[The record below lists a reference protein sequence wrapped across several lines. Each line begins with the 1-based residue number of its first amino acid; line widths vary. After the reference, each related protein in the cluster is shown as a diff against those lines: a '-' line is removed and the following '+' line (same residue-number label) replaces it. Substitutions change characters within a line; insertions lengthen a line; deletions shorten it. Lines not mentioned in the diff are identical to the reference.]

1 MWRKPSTKAAAKALL
16 FVGVWTLIGLAFA
29 SQFNFTQSRRGY
41 VVTWPFA
48 LQTALAD
55 WYVFAV
61 LSIPALWLARRYR
74 LGGPSW
80 KGPLAVHLLAGAVFA
95 VAWVVLRVWVEQVRL
110 ASRVPWFD
118 FGEMFHWT
126 LARSFYFNLLVYWI
140 IVGASHAFS
149 LYRELQD
156 RELRAMELEKLL
168 VQSRLETLQAQLNPH
183 FLFNTLHAISAL
195 MHTDVEAA
203 DRMISRLSDLLRMAL
218 ERTDTQEVPLRREV
232 DFLQKYLDIEQIRF
246 GPRLQVELDIE
257 PEVWEALVPSLIL
270 QPLVENA
277 IRHGLEPRAR
287 AGRIVVSA
295 RQADGRLHLE
305 VRDDGVGLRQER
317 PVQEGVGL
325 SNTRARLQHLYGP
338 AHQFGLRNLE
348 GGGLAVTL
356 SFPLRRQPSPQASG
370 SPPLP
375 RGAGGGVQSVQ

>member
-1 MWRKPSTKAAAKALL
+1 MWRKVNTKALSKGLL
-16 FVGVWTLIGLAFA
+16 FVAVWTLIGLAFA

-41 VVTWPFA
+41 IVTWPFS

-74 LGGPSW
+74 LGGAGW
-80 KGPLAVHLLAGAVFA
+80 KGPLAVHLLASAVFA
-95 VAWVVLRVWVEQVRL
+95 VAWVALRVCVEQVRL
-110 ASRVPWFD
+110 ASRVPSFD
-118 FGEMFHWT
+118 FGEMFQWT

-149 LYRELQD
+149 FYRQLQD

-232 DFLQKYLDIEQIRF
+232 DFLQKYLEIEQLRF
-246 GPRLQVELDIE
+246 GPRLQVEWDIE
-257 PEVWEALVPSLIL
+257 PEAWEALVPSLIL

-287 AGRIVVSA
+287 AGRVVVSA
-295 RQADGRLHLE
+295 RQTGGRLHLE
-305 VRDDGVGLRQER
+305 VRDDGVGLRPER
-317 PVQEGVGL
+317 PLQEGIGL
-325 SNTRARLQHLYGP
+325 SNTRARLQHLYGL
-338 AHQFGLRNLE
+338 AHQFELRNLE
-348 GGGLAVTL
+348 GGGLVVAL
-356 SFPLRRQPSPQASG
+356 SFPLRRQPG
-370 SPPLP
+370 PPAP
-375 RGAGGGVQSVQ
+375 SS